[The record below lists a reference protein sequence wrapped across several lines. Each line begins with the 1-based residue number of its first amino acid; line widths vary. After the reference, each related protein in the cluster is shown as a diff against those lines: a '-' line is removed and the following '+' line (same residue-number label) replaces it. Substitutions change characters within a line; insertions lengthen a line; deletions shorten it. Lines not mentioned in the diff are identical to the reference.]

1 MTDRSDL
8 NSNKDSKKIGL
19 LGGSFNPAHEGH
31 LYISEQALDLLG
43 LNEVWWLISPQ
54 NPLKSQNGMATFER
68 RLASAVQVIGSN
80 CKIKASD
87 LEKQLNSVYTCETI
101 EQVQKLYPEH
111 HFVWL
116 MGADNMMQFP
126 QWKNWKQIIQMIP
139 IAIFARNQN
148 KPMESRFVIE
158 YNDYQLMP
166 EQAHDIAVKKAPAWV
181 FLNIQEHPQSS
192 TALRQAGLF

>member
-1 MTDRSDL
+1 MTDKLDHS
-8 NSNKDSKKIGL
+8 SPKKIGL

-31 LYISEQALDLLG
+31 LYISEHALDLLG
-43 LNEVWWLISPQ
+43 LDEVWWLVSPQ
-54 NPLKSQNGMATFER
+54 NPLKSPKDMATFER
-68 RLASAVQVIGSN
+68 RFASAVKVIGDN
-80 CKIKASD
+80 HRIKASD
-87 LEKQLNSVYTCETI
+87 LEKQINSVYTCETI
-101 EQVQKLYPEH
+101 QQIQSLYPQN

-148 KPMESRFVIE
+148 KPMESQFVIE
-158 YNDYQLMP
+158 YNDFQLTL
-166 EQAHDIAVKKAPAWV
+166 EQAREIATREPPAWV
-181 FLNIQEHPQSS
+181 FLNIWEHPQSS

>member
-1 MTDRSDL
+1 MTDKLDH
-8 NSNKDSKKIGL
+8 NSPKKIGL

-31 LYISEQALDLLG
+31 VYISNCALDLLG
-43 LNEVWWLISPQ
+43 LDEIWWLISPQ
-54 NPLKSQNGMATFER
+54 NPLKSSKDMATFER
-68 RLASAVQVIGSN
+68 RFESAVKVIGDN
-80 CKIKASD
+80 HRIKASD
-87 LEKQLNSVYTCETI
+87 LEKQINSVYTCETI
-101 EQVQKLYPEH
+101 QQIQSLYPQN

-148 KPMESRFVIE
+148 KPVESQFVIE
-158 YNDYQLMP
+158 YNDFQLTL
-166 EQAHDIAVKKAPAWV
+166 EQAREIATREPPAWV
-181 FLNIQEHPQSS
+181 FLNIREHPQSS

>member
-1 MTDRSDL
+1 MTDKLDL
-8 NSNKDSKKIGL
+8 NSVNSSKKIGL

-31 LYISEQALDLLG
+31 LYISEHALDLLG
-43 LNEVWWLISPQ
+43 LDEIWWLVSPQ
-54 NPLKSQNGMATFER
+54 NPLKSTKDMATFER
-68 RLASAVQVIGSN
+68 RFESAVKVIGMN
-80 CKIKASD
+80 HRIKASD
-87 LEKQLNSVYTCETI
+87 LEKKINSVYTCETI
-101 EQVQKLYPEH
+101 EQIQKLYPEH

-126 QWKNWKQIIQMIP
+126 QWKNWKKIIEMIP

-148 KPMESRFVIE
+148 KPMESQFVIE
-158 YNDYQLMP
+158 YNDCQLTP
-166 EQAHDIAVKKAPAWV
+166 TQACDIAMKNAPAWV

>member
-1 MTDRSDL
+1 MTDKLDH
-8 NSNKDSKKIGL
+8 NQQSKKVGL

-31 LYISEQALDLLG
+31 LYISNKAIELLG
-43 LNEVWWLISPQ
+43 LDEVWWIISPQ
-54 NPLKSQNGMATFER
+54 NPLKSTTDMASFER
-68 RLASAVQVIGSN
+68 RFASCLKVIGEH
-80 CKIKASD
+80 KQIIASD
-87 LEKQLNSVYTCETI
+87 LEQQLKSVYTAESI
-101 EQVQKLYPEH
+101 EKIQKLYPYH

-126 QWKNWKQIIQMIP
+126 RWKNWQHIIEMIP

-148 KPMESRFVIE
+148 KPVESQFVIE
-158 YNDYQLMP
+158 YNDYQLP
-166 EQAHDIAVKKAPAWV
+166 PTQARQMVLKKAPVWT